1 MSHPDVSSSLNEQL
15 ERVAIKRKARAIAVA
30 IHDLET
36 DFRFSLSGDRWFH
49 AASTIKVAVLLAV
62 FRAADES
69 RLRLD
74 DSLHVRNRFFSA
86 GDGSIFHVTPDRDA
100 TPELYHSIGRT
111 ARISSLAHAMI
122 SGSSNLATNLLLD
135 FVGVEYARKVL
146 RDAQVHSVELRR
158 GVEDHAAHEQG
169 INNEATANGL
179 VTLLSAIRGDFL
191 SNESKQEVI
200 RILLEQRFNSMIPAR
215 LPAHAAVAQKT
226 RLAPHFTLAE
236 LMLVDCREATLLLT
250 QFPHYVPCAI
260 VVLAR
265 FLEDF
270 RREVDAPVFISANGG
285 YRSPA
290 HRIGGAKS
298 IHAWGTAA
306 NIYRVGDSFLDDARA
321 IEKYRAIA
329 ASLSPVVFARP
340 FGRERGQTDD
350 HLHIDLGFVS
360 LTPRESTE
368 AS

>member
-1 MSHPDVSSSLNEQL
+1 MSNPDVSSLLNEQL
-15 ERVAIKRKARAIAVA
+15 EKVAIKRKARAIAVA

-36 DFRFSLSGDRWFH
+36 DFRFSLGGDRWFH

-86 GDGSIFHVTPDRDA
+86 ADGSIFHVTPDRDA

-215 LPAHAAVAQKT
+215 LPPHAAVAHKT
-226 RLAPHFTLAE
+226 GEISTACHDIGIVYLPE
-236 LMLVDCREATLLLT
+236 REPYIAVILT
-250 QFPHYVPCAI
+250 EFDAD
-260 VVLAR
+260 R
-265 FLEDF
+265 NG
-270 RREVDAPVFISANGG
+270 RRETVAAISEL
-285 YRSPA
+285 
-290 HRIGGAKS
+290 
-298 IHAWGTAA
+298 
-306 NIYRVGDSFLDDARA
+306 IYRCLSGD
-321 IEKYRAIA
+321 
-329 ASLSPVVFARP
+329 
-340 FGRERGQTDD
+340 
-350 HLHIDLGFVS
+350 VS
-360 LTPRESTE
+360 KANEN
-368 AS
+368 